1 MRVLKFGGT
10 SVGDADAIERL
21 AKIVRREGAAEEA
34 AAARGDS
41 RYGLAIVVSALGGA
55 TDCLLAI
62 ADHAQCGQAGP
73 ALELVASLRAR
84 HLAVAR
90 AVTAPEESDE
100 LCEEIDDQFERLGA
114 VVRSLAVLREVAPR
128 SLDAVASIGE
138 ILSSRIVAAALA
150 ARALPAVWIDPRE
163 LIVTDNS
170 FTIASPLMP
179 QTFARLS
186 ETLDPLL
193 AARRVPV
200 TGGFV
205 AATPDGITTTLG
217 RGGSDFSASIIGAGI
232 AADEIQIWTDVD
244 GMLTADPRVY
254 AGPQLVPQ
262 LSFAE
267 AAELAYFGAKV
278 LHPKTIHPALARAI
292 PVRILNSRRP
302 DGPGTRITADPAGP
316 RGPVAAFACKRQVT
330 VIDVTSGR
338 MLEAHGFLRRLF
350 QVFERHQTSVDV
362 VTTSEVS
369 VSVTVDDVRHL
380 AAIVEDLS
388 DFADVVTE
396 DGLALLGIVGDNL
409 HADPGTFGRIV
420 GALGGVPLKLV
431 SQAASRRNVTI
442 VMAETELAGAVA
454 RLHDV
459 FFADAAAVG
468 DPPAIMQAAGAAG
481 I

>member
-1 MRVLKFGGT
+1 
-10 SVGDADAIERL
+10 
-21 AKIVRREGAAEEA
+21 
-34 AAARGDS
+34 
-41 RYGLAIVVSALGGA
+41 
-55 TDCLLAI
+55 
-62 ADHAQCGQAGP
+62 
-73 ALELVASLRAR
+73 
-84 HLAVAR
+84 
-90 AVTAPEESDE
+90 
-100 LCEEIDDQFERLGA
+100 
-114 VVRSLAVLREVAPR
+114 
-128 SLDAVASIGE
+128 
-138 ILSSRIVAAALA
+138 
-150 ARALPAVWIDPRE
+150 
-163 LIVTDNS
+163 
-170 FTIASPLMP
+170 
-179 QTFARLS
+179 
-186 ETLDPLL
+186 
-193 AARRVPV
+193 
-200 TGGFV
+200 
-205 AATPDGITTTLG
+205 
-217 RGGSDFSASIIGAGI
+217 
-232 AADEIQIWTDVD
+232 
-244 GMLTADPRVY
+244 MLTTDPRVY
-254 AGPQLVPQ
+254 AAPQLVPQ

-350 QVFERHQTSVDV
+350 QVFELHQTSVDV

-442 VMAETELAGAVA
+442 VMPETELAGAVA

-459 FFADAAAVG
+459 FFADAAAAG
-468 DPPAIMQAAGAAG
+468 DPPEIVQVASAAG